1 MTLTDNQRERYS
13 RMLALRDFS
22 ERDMEVIMDTTVA
35 MLGAGGLGSPA
46 LRLLAAVGFGRIRI
60 VDRDIVELSNIQ
72 RQTVYN
78 TEDIG
83 KPKAEAA
90 AENLKLMNPE
100 VQFDPICVSIDDI
113 NAIDVLKGVD
123 IIVDG
128 LDSFTAR
135 RAANNVSLALK
146 IPYVFAGAVEYYA
159 NLTTFIPGK
168 TGCLHCV
175 MGDAQDNP
183 ENSCS
188 RVGVSPMLLSIA
200 ASIEV
205 NETVKLA
212 LGREPDLAN
221 RLMSIDISTLGFDF
235 FDIGKAEDC
244 EVCSK
249 PQKEPAKQQN
259 NLRVTQLCS
268 QSYNVSPG
276 RVLKL
281 DLDKLAEKLD
291 SEYSVQR
298 RKRFLVV
305 NLSDEVRITIMPAGN
320 VVIKGVAS
328 AEEASKV
335 YRNVIDE

>member
-1 MTLTDNQRERYS
+1 
-13 RMLALRDFS
+13 
-22 ERDMEVIMDTTVA
+22 
-35 MLGAGGLGSPA
+35 
-46 LRLLAAVGFGRIRI
+46 
-60 VDRDIVELSNIQ
+60 
-72 RQTVYN
+72 
-78 TEDIG
+78 
-83 KPKAEAA
+83 
-90 AENLKLMNPE
+90 
-100 VQFDPICVSIDDI
+100 
-113 NAIDVLKGVD
+113 
-123 IIVDG
+123 
-128 LDSFTAR
+128 
-135 RAANNVSLALK
+135 
-146 IPYVFAGAVEYYA
+146 
-159 NLTTFIPGK
+159 
-168 TGCLHCV
+168 